1 MKRLTA
7 GLLSA
12 AVLSAGVAA
21 FAPPASADHCGH
33 HYVRYAPRC
42 RAGWGGGWGWGGG
55 CRHYYRRDCDDDR
68 GPNIGTLLLS
78 AGAAYGAYRIYDD
91 YRSRH
96 EHHKYDDD

>member
-12 AVLSAGVAA
+12 AVLSTGIAV
-21 FAPPASADHCGH
+21 FATPASADHCGRR
-33 HYVRYAPRC
+33 YVYYAPRC
-42 RAGWGGGWGWGGG
+42 RTGWGWGGG
-55 CRHYYRRDCDDDR
+55 CRRYYHRDCDEDH
-68 GPNIGTLLLS
+68 GPSIGTLLLG

-96 EHHKYDDD
+96 DHRKSDDD